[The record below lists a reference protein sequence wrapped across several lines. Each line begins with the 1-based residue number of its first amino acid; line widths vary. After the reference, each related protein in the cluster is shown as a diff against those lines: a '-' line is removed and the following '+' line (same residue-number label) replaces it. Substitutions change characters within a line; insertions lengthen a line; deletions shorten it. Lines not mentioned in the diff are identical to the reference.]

1 MYKHTCTHIIIKFKN
16 IKDYSKL
23 PDRKIKFSTKER
35 IKLIRFLI
43 SKFEYKKTTE

>member
-1 MYKHTCTHIIIKFKN
+1 MEDF
-16 IKDYSKL
+16 SKL

-43 SKFEYKKTTE
+43 SKFEYKKTNE